1 MPVSRSIIEKM
12 PSPFATSWNDL
23 HALAGIVVIGL
34 ATACGAP
41 SETAS
46 LESAFVARNTIEIIK
61 ELDPEAPVVATLK
74 LGAQVGIVARRR
86 RFVKLRTESGVEG
99 WTQESKLITPE
110 VRELMEQLREQ
121 TRQDPAQG
129 RLHAFST
136 LNVHLDPH
144 RWSPTL
150 YQLQADEGA
159 EMLRHR
165 LIERLPHE
173 PRPGR
178 PAPAPTGL
186 DDWYLVRTAGGQ
198 PGWVLTTGVYSG
210 IPDEVKQYAERRR
223 ISAYLPLDEVETRSG
238 EKKTTWFWAQAGRP
252 KQPHDFSII
261 RVFQWSRRANAY
273 QTLRVERGLTGYLPV
288 EFLPKVEAKRGSGPG
303 FRFVVAHKGKRLR
316 RTYLLLKSRVYLI
329 EQEPAGPAREQL
341 RLVREAKK
349 PPAPPPSLVDRLI
362 HRWREWMG

>member
-1 MPVSRSIIEKM
+1 MPVSRSIIGKM
-12 PSPFATSWNDL
+12 PALFSAPWNDL
-23 HALAGIVVIGL
+23 HALAGITVIGL
-34 ATACGAP
+34 SAACGSP
-41 SETAS
+41 SEVAS

-74 LGAQVGIVARRR
+74 LGARVGIVARRR

-121 TRQDPAQG
+121 TAQDPAQG
-129 RLHAFST
+129 RVHAFST
-136 LNVHLDPH
+136 LNVHLEPH

-159 EMLRHR
+159 DLLRHR
-165 LIERLPHE
+165 LVERLPHE

-186 DDWYLVRTAGGQ
+186 DDWYLVRTTGGQ

-238 EKKTTWFWAQAGRP
+238 EKKTTWFWVQAGRP

-261 RVFQWSRRANAY
+261 RVFQWSRRTNTY

-288 EFLPKVEAKRGSGPG
+288 EFLPEVGAKRGTGPG
-303 FRFVVAHKGKRLR
+303 FRFVVVHKGKRLR

-329 EQEPAGPAREQL
+329 EQEPAGPPRAEIRP
-341 RLVREAKK
+341 VRKAKK
-349 PPAPPPSLVDRLI
+349 PPAPPASLVDRLM
-362 HRWREWMG
+362 RGWREMTG

>member
-1 MPVSRSIIEKM
+1 MPVSRSIIGKT
-12 PSPFATSWNDL
+12 SRSFSASWNVHL
-23 HALAGIVVIGL
+23 ALAGAAVIAGS
-34 ATACGAP
+34 AACGAQ
-41 SETAS
+41 SEVAP

-61 ELDPEAPVVATLK
+61 ELDPQAPVVATLK

-121 TRQDPAQG
+121 TEQDPEQG
-129 RLHAFST
+129 RVRAFRT
-136 LNVHLDPH
+136 LNVHLEPH

-150 YQLQADEGA
+150 YQLGADEGA
-159 EMLRHR
+159 DMLRHR
-165 LIERLPHE
+165 LVERLPRA
-173 PRPGR
+173 PQPGR
-178 PAPAPTGL
+178 PPPAPTGL

-198 PGWVLTTGVYSG
+198 AGWVLTTGVYSG

-238 EKKTTWFWAQAGRP
+238 ERKTTWFWAQAGMP

-261 RVFQWSRRANAY
+261 RVFQWSQRTNTY

-288 EFLPKVEAKRGSGPG
+288 EFVPEVQAKRGTGPG
-303 FRFVVAHKGKRLR
+303 FSFVVAQKGRRLR
-316 RTYLLLKSRVYLI
+316 RTYLLLQSRVYLI
-329 EQEPAGPAREQL
+329 EQEPAEPPRPEIRPL
-341 RLVREAKK
+341 RKAEK
-349 PPAPPPSLVDRLI
+349 PPARPTSLVDRLL
-362 HRWREWMG
+362 RGWRDMTG